1 MRCRSRNVT
10 GPLSAQELD
19 PDVSQTK
26 AGALGATD
34 LNVTTHSPQKA
45 PRTQSRGAALPDGKK
60 TNGVRPANPTQNQ
73 KPRRLNCLLILPI
86 SSFQKAFTYK
96 FKPLVCEPMAISKFL
111 VRLHT
116 IGHVDPKPEG
126 SLGVNAHQSND

>member
-45 PRTQSRGAALPDGKK
+45 PTSLI
-60 TNGVRPANPTQNQ
+60 
-73 KPRRLNCLLILPI
+73 PR
-86 SSFQKAFTYK
+86 
-96 FKPLVCEPMAISKFL
+96 
-111 VRLHT
+111 
-116 IGHVDPKPEG
+116 G
-126 SLGVNAHQSND
+126 SLARR